1 MSKHSPSPWVAEENV
16 IKHQLNETNKYDR
29 DIGHMYKDKLGILN
43 ARHIVK
49 TVNCHDDLV
58 KACQDALSHLFQEIE
73 AVIDEDLKT
82 EYQRIIDVLQAAI
95 LKTEMRD

>member
-82 EYQRIIDVLQAAI
+82 EYQRIINVLQAAI
-95 LKTEMRD
+95 LKAEMGD